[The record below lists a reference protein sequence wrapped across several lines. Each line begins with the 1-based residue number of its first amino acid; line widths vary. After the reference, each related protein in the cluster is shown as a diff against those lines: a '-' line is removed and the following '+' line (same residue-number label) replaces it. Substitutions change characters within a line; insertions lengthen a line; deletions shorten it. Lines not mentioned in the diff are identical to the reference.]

1 MLTDGRPFG
10 DNKFFGRISP
20 AGVLE
25 LGRDRPRQ
33 SEELVPLLSRLACE
47 PAKVAAEFG
56 HLTGHCTFCARKL
69 NDARSI
75 AVGYGPVCAEKFGLP
90 WGETRQ
96 DADESANNQEELI
109 HV

>member
-1 MLTDGRPFG
+1 
-10 DNKFFGRISP
+10 
-20 AGVLE
+20 
-25 LGRDRPRQ
+25 
-33 SEELVPLLSRLACE
+33 
-47 PAKVAAEFG
+47 
-56 HLTGHCTFCARKL
+56 L